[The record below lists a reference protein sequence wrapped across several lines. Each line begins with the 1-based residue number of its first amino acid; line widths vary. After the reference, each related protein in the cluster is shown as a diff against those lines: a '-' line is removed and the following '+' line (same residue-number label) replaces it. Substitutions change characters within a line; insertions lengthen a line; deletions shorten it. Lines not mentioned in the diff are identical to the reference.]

1 MLLSV
6 GDDSPG
12 HRRSDPRQ
20 LRQFRS
26 GGRVDVEA
34 EADGGRRGPLVIDQR
49 LPPDQ
54 QPGGH
59 GQQAEAGKTGQQQL
73 TGR

>member
-1 MLLSV
+1 MLLPV

-26 GGRVDVEA
+26 CGLVDVEA
-34 EADGGRRGPLVIDQR
+34 EADRGRWGPLMIDQR
-49 LPPDQ
+49 LSPNQ
-54 QPGGH
+54 QPDGQ
-59 GQQAEAGKTGQQQL
+59 GQQAEAGKNGQQQL

>member
-6 GDDSPG
+6 GDNPPG

-26 GGRVDVEA
+26 GGRVDIEA
-34 EADGGRRGPLVIDQR
+34 EPDRGQWGPLMIDQR